1 MDPFTHPTT
10 TMTTTSDER
19 TQELRCTEYADGTG
33 RVVMMYDP
41 ENSNAWI
48 RSCVTCP
55 VER

>member
-1 MDPFTHPTT
+1 
-10 TMTTTSDER
+10 MTITSDEQ
-19 TQELRCTEYADGTG
+19 TEGLQCTEYSDGSG

-48 RSCVTCP
+48 RSCVTAP

>member
-1 MDPFTHPTT
+1 
-10 TMTTTSDER
+10 MTTTSDER
-19 TQELRCTEYADGTG
+19 TEELHCTEYADGSG

-48 RSCVTCP
+48 RSCVTAP